1 MVVSVKM
8 TQTKKPSINKFV
20 NELKLKTMKRKF
32 YTLVLTLLVGVST
45 ITNAQNITLGNDTT
59 LCGGQNLTLNP
70 FTNVVLFEDSLVI
83 TYNATLGQTQ
93 LVGASKVYMHA
104 GYQETAFG
112 PVLGWV
118 GNWGQDDGVGQMQ
131 SLGNNFWRKTIHVRN
146 YFALTPN
153 APVHALS
160 MVFRNADGTQT
171 GKDNAGNDI
180 FLLINPP
187 SSAFAG
193 VTGFIKRDNVQ
204 SISWSTGASTPSIS
218 VSNSGNYAVAVT
230 DTNGTVVSDSINVT
244 FSNTQLNLG
253 NDVSFCGS
261 SSIALDAGAGFSSY
275 LWSTGATSQSI
286 LVASA
291 GTYYVT
297 TAVGNCSASDTIVVS
312 NNLPNVQPISLGA
325 DTVVCGNISFV
336 LSAGVTLSPMGDS
349 LKIVYDATQ
358 GQTQLIGAQKV
369 YMHSGYQSVPFGP
382 IVGWVGN
389 WGQDDGLGQMISL
402 GNNLWEITINPNS
415 YYNITGSTALY
426 AIAMVFRNA
435 DGAQTGKDNAGNDI
449 YLTVSA
455 NPTSAFTGVSATFT
469 ASPYTA
475 VLWSTGDTL
484 AEINV
489 NASGTYSVA
498 VSTASGCVLRDT
510 IVVSLGNIPF
520 VDAGSSQQIC
530 NGQNLVLD
538 AGPGFASY
546 TWSTGAT
553 TPSITVNATGTY
565 IVNVTNSTGCS
576 GADVI
581 NIEVLPEPV
590 AMFTY
595 FVNTTGIVNFTS
607 TSTNAVTF
615 AWDFNGDGNN
625 DASTANP
632 FFGFVAPG
640 TYNVRLIVT
649 NSCGSDTIVIPV
661 NTVSSVREYANSS
674 QLKVYPNPANE
685 YLFIE
690 FDLASSAG
698 VFQYEI
704 IDMIGHVAQTG
715 LMPSFNGPQRI
726 QIATLPS
733 GIYLI
738 KLKGSENTFIK
749 KITKN

>member
-1 MVVSVKM
+1 M
-8 TQTKKPSINKFV
+8 N
-20 NELKLKTMKRKF
+20 RKF
-32 YTLVLTLLVGVST
+32 YSLLSAILLGFYSLVS
-45 ITNAQNITLGNDTT
+45 AQNLNLGNDTV
-59 LCGGQNLTLNP
+59 LCGGQSLTLNP
-70 FTNVVLFEDSLVI
+70 FTNILLFEDSLVI

-112 PVLGWV
+112 PVISWV

-131 SLGNNFWRKTIHVRN
+131 NLGNNFWRKTIHARN
-146 YFALTPN
+146 YFGLAPN
-153 APVHALS
+153 APIHALA

-171 GKDNAGNDI
+171 GKDNTGNDI
-180 FLLINPP
+180 YLVLNPP

-193 VTGFIKRDNVQ
+193 VSGFIKRDNVQ

-218 VSNSGNYAVAVT
+218 VINSGNYAVAVT

-275 LWSTGATSQSI
+275 LWSTGATSQII

-297 TAVGNCSASDTIVVS
+297 TTVGNCSASDTIVVS

-336 LSAGVTLSPMGDS
+336 LSAGVSLSPMGDS

-382 IVGWVGN
+382 IIGWIGN
-389 WGQDDGLGQMISL
+389 WGQDDGVGQMTSL

-435 DGAQTGKDNAGNDI
+435 DGTQTGKDNAGNDI

-455 NPTSAFTGVSATFT
+455 NPTSAFNGVSATFT

-484 AEINV
+484 GEINV
-489 NASGTYSVA
+489 NASGIYSVA
-498 VSTASGCVLRDT
+498 VSTTSGCVLRDT
-510 IVVSLGNIPF
+510 ISISLGNIPF

-530 NGQNLVLD
+530 NGENLVLD

-546 TWSTGAT
+546 TWNTGAT
-553 TPSITVNATGTY
+553 TPSITVNTSGTY
-565 IVNVTNSTGCS
+565 IINVTNSAGCS

-595 FVNTTGIVNFTS
+595 NVNTTGIVNFTS

-649 NSCGSDTIVIPV
+649 NSCGSDTVVIPV
-661 NTVSSVREYANSS
+661 NTISSINEYDNSTY
-674 QLKVYPNPANE
+674 LKVYPNPANE
-685 YLFIE
+685 FVFIE
-690 FDLASSAG
+690 LNDAAASNGYS
-698 VFQYEI
+698 YEVI
-704 IDMIGHVAQTG
+704 NMLGATVQTG
-715 LMPSFNGPQRI
+715 LMHSDNGTQRI
-726 QIATLPS
+726 VLDTLPT

-738 KLKGSENTFIK
+738 KVSVKETAYLK
-749 KITKN
+749 KINKN